1 MLLRVDKLSGTA
13 EGPSSPPSDPPL
25 HVCLST
31 AIGQGGGDA
40 QQTQGGGGL
49 SQQQQQHGESGGSGG
64 SSNTPPNNTTG
75 EILTIGRK
83 NCTVTIDDR
92 SMSRA
97 HASIALL
104 SNHPIDT
111 NSIEEASSL
120 LGEGRIMMEYG
131 TPTTPEEIYAC
142 ETSNTGVICVVRDK
156 GSKFGTFISVD
167 EMLLKEYSAP
177 PSEDTKTAAANNGDG
192 DETEDETD
200 DEGATSSKQMN
211 FVTLDDKQ
219 KRAVQLLSNNVA
231 NNGTTSTL
239 PKFQQLEKNSSAP
252 LLQLSHSKSGAT
264 SSSSSAPYV
273 IILCGPQG
281 SAVRLS
287 LLPLQFTFSKL
298 KKPELD
304 PLLASLHYIGATHS
318 TQWDIHSSHLVAP
331 EKAAAAKH
339 IMAWACRKPVV
350 LPGYIEALLQRTD
363 ATDELPKE
371 EDFW

>member
-1 MLLRVDKLSGTA
+1 MLLRVDKLSGSA
-13 EGPSSPPSDPPL
+13 EGPTSPPSDPPL

-31 AIGQGGGDA
+31 AIVQGGGDA
-40 QQTQGGGGL
+40 QTQGVGGG
-49 SQQQQQHGESGGSGG
+49 SQQRQHGESGGSGG
-64 SSNTPPNNTTG
+64 SSSPPNSSSANVSTG

-83 NCTVTIDDR
+83 NCTVTIDDK

-104 SNHPIDT
+104 SNHPIDS

-120 LGEGRIMMEYG
+120 LGEGRVMMEYG

-177 PSEDTKTAAANNGDG
+177 PSERGKNGKNAAAANNGDG

-219 KRAVQLLSNNVA
+219 KRAVQLLSNNA
-231 NNGTTSTL
+231 PSTTL

-252 LLQLSHSKSGAT
+252 LLQLSHSKSTA
-264 SSSSSAPYV
+264 SAPYV

-287 LLPLQFTFSKL
+287 LLPLQFTFSRV

-318 TQWDIHSSHLVAP
+318 TQWDIHRSTHLVAP
-331 EKAAAAKH
+331 EKTAAAKH

-363 ATDELPKE
+363 ASDELPKE